1 MPALPGSSS
10 PTGRCSASIASLPIR
25 SRPAEPS
32 ADSGPRSRQTWTPI
46 TSCSASATPSDS
58 GPVPHA
64 TRNSA
69 DHEGASMMV
78 HRGGSEPS
86 PRDHRGLRGAGG
98 LDDGRELARP
108 SRRPAGGEGPGGCG
122 VQGGRGLRQ
131 RQGSPGLGS
140 GADPRRQGLRDLPH
154 GDQGGVLPGRFRGTG
169 RLVAKDPTEAWR
181 GPAFYTI
188 GSASFGLQAG
198 VDAAELLVV
207 IRTERGLTSLL
218 KSTATLGADAT
229 AVVGPKGGG
238 RVPAP

>member
-1 MPALPGSSS
+1 MMGV
-10 PTGRCSASIASLPIR
+10 SLPARADDQQEAKDLVVAGCKVVEGFANDKDLQASDRELIR
-25 SRPAEPS
+25 DAKGFVIYP
-32 ADSGPRSRQTWTPI
+32 TVI
-46 TSCSASATPSDS
+46 TA
-58 GPVPHA
+58 GFFL
-64 TRNSA
+64 
-69 DHEGASMMV
+69 
-78 HRGGSEPS
+78 GGS
-86 PRDHRGLRGAGG
+86 G
-98 LDDGRELARP
+98 
-108 SRRPAGGEGPGGCG
+108 
-122 VQGGRGLRQ
+122 
-131 RQGSPGLGS
+131 
-140 GADPRRQGLRDLPH
+140 
-154 GDQGGVLPGRFRGTG
+154 GTG